1 MEGWYY
7 TLILYFSTLV
17 VVKNLANFIMKLMVR
32 TPKEYST
39 GTKELLLLGVA
50 ISYILT
56 YLTY

>member
-7 TLILYFSTLV
+7 TLIFYFSALV
-17 VVKNLANFIMKLMVR
+17 VVKNLANFIMKLMVS
-32 TPKEYST
+32 TPKEYSI
-39 GTKELLLLGVA
+39 GPKELLLLGVT